1 MILDTN
7 MDDADYLCQTFS
19 ESLEDGTEVDLIPN
33 GHDIPVTEANKQ
45 EFIRLLIEYK
55 YKVSIAPFV
64 DAMSNGMKEVLSSSI
79 VSQIGHLFTP
89 DSFRIILCGQPV
101 IDVEEMIKF
110 TFFCASCVDPPLYPL
125 FQGISECFIPMI
137 GIILQP
143 NTSSRF
149 SEA

>member
-101 IDVEEMIKF
+101 IDVEEMING
-110 TFFCASCVDPPLYPL
+110 TTRIGQVIAPV
-125 FQGISECFIPMI
+125 SEEKELDSIMDSVYEN
-137 GIILQP
+137 IIV
-143 NTSSRF
+143 NGSSLR
-149 SEA
+149 ELWENH